1 MDFGSIIRSGPSVW
15 SIFASYGGWMC
26 EPLKGSFDIAGD
38 GEVTCPV
45 FVVPSESK
53 TAISGAGGV
62 NFAFILLA

>member
-1 MDFGSIIRSGPSVW
+1 
-15 SIFASYGGWMC
+15 MC